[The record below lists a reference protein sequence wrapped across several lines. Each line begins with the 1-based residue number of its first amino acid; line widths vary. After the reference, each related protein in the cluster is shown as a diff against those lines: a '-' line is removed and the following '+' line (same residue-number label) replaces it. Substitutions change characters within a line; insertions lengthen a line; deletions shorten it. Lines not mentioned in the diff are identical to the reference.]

1 MSCCHMDSKPN
12 IVRRLEVYRDASIG
26 LEYQI
31 TKLERLN
38 ARLYG
43 LEAQNLT
50 GMPRSDDV
58 DTDRFAPRLFRRD
71 EVDKEL
77 RDKVCE
83 LNRER
88 NDLLQAISELPKAAM
103 RNVIEMYYIDCF
115 DWREISE
122 VLFKSNEDYFDRKES
137 YDRRRF
143 RYRETALKLLLTN
156 EQRKELPPG

>member
-1 MSCCHMDSKPN
+1 MSYCHMDSKPN

-58 DTDRFAPRLFRRD
+58 DTDRDAPL
-71 EVDKEL
+71 V
-77 RDKVCE
+77 
-83 LNRER
+83 
-88 NDLLQAISELPKAAM
+88 QLPKG
-103 RNVIEMYYIDCF
+103 R
-115 DWREISE
+115 
-122 VLFKSNEDYFDRKES
+122 
-137 YDRRRF
+137 
-143 RYRETALKLLLTN
+143 
-156 EQRKELPPG
+156 G

>member
-1 MSCCHMDSKPN
+1 MSYCHMDSKPN

-50 GMPRSDDV
+50 GMPRSNDV
-58 DTDRFAPRLFRRD
+58 DTDWFAPRLFRID
-71 EVDKEL
+71 EVDREL

-122 VLFKSNEDYFDRKES
+122 VLFKSNEDYLDRKES
-137 YDRRRF
+137 YDRRMF

-156 EQRKELPPG
+156 EQKKELPP